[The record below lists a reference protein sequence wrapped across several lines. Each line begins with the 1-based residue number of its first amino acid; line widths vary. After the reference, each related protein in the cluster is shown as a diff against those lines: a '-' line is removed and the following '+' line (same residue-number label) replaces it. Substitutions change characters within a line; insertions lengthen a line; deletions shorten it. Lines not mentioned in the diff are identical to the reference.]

1 MSRFAAMR
9 LPAES
14 TVRAPDGS
22 EVRVLLGLP
31 GGRMVHFQLAT
42 GRVSRPITHRTIDEI
57 WFIVSGAGEMW
68 RKQDEREEVIELL
81 PGVCLTI
88 PVGTHFQFR
97 ASSASALAAIAI
109 TLPAWP
115 GDDEA
120 VFVDG
125 PWPQATG

>member
-1 MSRFAAMR
+1 MR
-9 LPAES
+9 LPAEP
-14 TVRAPDGS
+14 TVLAPDGS
-22 EVRVLLGLP
+22 EVRVLLGLRD
-31 GGRMVHFQLAT
+31 GRMVHFELAA

-57 WFIVSGAGEMW
+57 WFIVAGAGEMW
-68 RKQDEREEVIELL
+68 RKQDEHEEVIGLL

-109 TLPAWP
+109 TLPSWP

-125 PWPQATG
+125 PWPPAAG